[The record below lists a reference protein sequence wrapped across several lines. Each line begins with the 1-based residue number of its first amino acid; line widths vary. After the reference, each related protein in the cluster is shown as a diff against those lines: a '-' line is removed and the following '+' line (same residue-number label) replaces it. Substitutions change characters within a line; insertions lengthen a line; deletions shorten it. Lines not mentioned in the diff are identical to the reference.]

1 MIAFMSKFKS
11 LQFKDSVL
19 SMYRE
24 GKTYVDIAKTLYP
37 QSLNIRNDAQNIRRL
52 VIHFLGSQEKR
63 LTYLQSNVDEVRKL
77 LLDGKTPTEIAK
89 TLNVKCPTITSF
101 IHSNFP
107 EYTFKYNHGNSHY
120 FDTIDSASKAYIVGF
135 IAADGCLVS
144 SNHKESSY
152 TLTITVKD
160 SDVDILTFIKSE
172 LSCNNP
178 IVDIV
183 RPSGFNKS
191 KIIHHKRFTI
201 TDVNISN
208 ALLKLGISPRKSL
221 TMANIIEN
229 IPYEYRDAFI
239 IGYFDGD
246 GSVSTYNKMIKKPN
260 NSKAYPSYSL
270 FITFRGT
277 EEFLSGI
284 CQHLNISTSHIHKY
298 DSIATLGF
306 ASKKDTMRLY
316 KCYENLQFFYKR
328 KHDKFLLRINHP
340 SYDKYR

>member
-1 MIAFMSKFKS
+1 MSKFKS

-19 SMYRE
+19 SMYRD
-24 GKTYVDIAKTLYP
+24 GKTYVDIAKSLYP
-37 QSLNIRNDAQNIRRL
+37 QSLNIENDAQNIRRL
-52 VIHFLGSQEKR
+52 VIHFLGPQEKR
-63 LTYLQSNVDEVRKL
+63 LTYLQFNIDEVRKL
-77 LLDGKTPTEIAK
+77 LLDGKIPTEIAK
-89 TLNVKCPTITSF
+89 ILNVKYPTVVSF
-101 IHSNFP
+101 IRSNFP

-120 FDTIDSASKAYIVGF
+120 FDTIDSVSKAYIVGF

-144 SNHKESSY
+144 SNHKKGSY

-160 SDVDILTFIKSE
+160 SDVDVLSFIKSE
-172 LSCNNP
+172 LFCDNP

-183 RPSGFNKS
+183 RPSGYDKNKT
-191 KIIHHKRFTI
+191 IHHKRFTI
-201 TDVNISN
+201 TDANISK

-221 TMANIIEN
+221 TMANVIEN
-229 IPYEYRDAFI
+229 IPHEYRDAFI

-246 GSVSTYNKMIKKPN
+246 GSISIYNKIIKKPN
-260 NSKAYPSYSL
+260 RPKAYPSYSL
-270 FITFRGT
+270 FVSFRGT
-277 EEFLSGI
+277 KEFLSGI

-298 DSIATLGF
+298 DAIATLSF